1 MGKRKG
7 KGKRGVSARRR
18 QRPSARARGGMRGRV
33 RGPGVVA
40 RAAGANCGRR
50 SRDETVAREKR
61 ERARCG
67 RRKRKGDIDEWIQES
82 GIGCSGQ
89 IKDFRNLGFRF

>member
-1 MGKRKG
+1 MRVGG
-7 KGKRGVSARRR
+7 KG
-18 QRPSARARGGMRGRV
+18 RARG
-33 RGPGVVA
+33 PGEACAAGCAGQGAVA

-50 SRDETVAREKR
+50 SRVETVAREKR
-61 ERARCG
+61 ERERGAVG
-67 RRKRKGDIDEWIQES
+67 EKGKVTWNQES